1 MKKLLLIFLLFPLI
15 AGENVEQLLC
25 HKWVQVEYR
34 SHNEVKP
41 HPVNASMAK
50 ECSFNIDGTYTEV
63 MYNNTFK
70 ANGSWALNGD
80 KTKFGLSLNSIN
92 GLSVPVATGEIPKN
106 KIILKLTKD
115 TLVYG
120 SEGYYGNNMIY
131 GHDDSYFIKAK

>member
-1 MKKLLLIFLLFPLI
+1 
-15 AGENVEQLLC
+15 V
-25 HKWVQVEYR
+25 
-34 SHNEVKP
+34 
-41 HPVNASMAK
+41 AK

-92 GLSVPVATGEIPKN
+92 GLSVPVATGEI
-106 KIILKLTKD
+106 